1 MVLDVGIGTLP
12 MYIGEGE
19 AGPSWLSIPSD
30 MVFTLTS
37 SHIIVIVNTTYDSFT
52 EKYSYTSYLVHQQ

>member
-30 MVFTLTS
+30 MVFMLTS
-37 SHIIVIVNTTYDSFT
+37 SHIIAIVNVIYDLIT
-52 EKYSYTSYLVHQQ
+52 EKYSYTSYLAHQQ